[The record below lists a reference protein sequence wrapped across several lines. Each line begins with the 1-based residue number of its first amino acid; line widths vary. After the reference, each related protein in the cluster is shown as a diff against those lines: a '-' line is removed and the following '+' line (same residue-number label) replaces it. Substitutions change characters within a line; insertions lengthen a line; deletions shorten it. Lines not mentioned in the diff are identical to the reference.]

1 MSKRNRKANHVPLII
16 EEHPDDYDG
25 YPFITLIR
33 YRDKN
38 HLTVVDNATN
48 KMIYAFVLD
57 LCNPAGVNEEYV
69 ISTVAEWY
77 EVAANRYPLSFEFS
91 KRGLSEDLSKIYRTF
106 NIDFVQRVIGPLPKF
121 NITETQ
127 SVKRR
132 RKKTV
137 PPGVEIRRRVHWD

>member
-16 EEHPDDYDG
+16 ESHPDDYDG

-33 YRDKN
+33 YRDHN
-38 HLTVVDNATN
+38 NLTIVDNATD

-57 LCNPAGVNEEYV
+57 LCTPEGLNEERV
-69 ISTVAEWY
+69 ITTVAEWY
-77 EVAANRYPLSFEFS
+77 EIAADRYPLSFEFS
-91 KRGLSEDLSKIYRTF
+91 KRGISGDLSKIYRTF

-121 NITETQ
+121 NISETK

-132 RKKTV
+132 RKKTI
-137 PPGVEIRRRVHWD
+137 PSGVEVKQRVHWD